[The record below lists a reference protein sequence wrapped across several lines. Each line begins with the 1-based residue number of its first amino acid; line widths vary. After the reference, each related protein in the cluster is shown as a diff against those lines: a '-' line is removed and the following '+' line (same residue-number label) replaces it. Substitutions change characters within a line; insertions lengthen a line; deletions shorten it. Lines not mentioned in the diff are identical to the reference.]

1 MAEKLKE
8 LPNRSTRGGRR
19 FEKLLGEEK
28 DQLLLQAQSDSE
40 VLDLDAP
47 VPERARQSGGKNQY
61 DSFFD

>member
-1 MAEKLKE
+1 MMATFYVHLV
-8 LPNRSTRGGRR
+8 SS
-19 FEKLLGEEK
+19 FLLGEEK
-28 DQLLLQAQSDSE
+28 GQLLLQAQSDSE